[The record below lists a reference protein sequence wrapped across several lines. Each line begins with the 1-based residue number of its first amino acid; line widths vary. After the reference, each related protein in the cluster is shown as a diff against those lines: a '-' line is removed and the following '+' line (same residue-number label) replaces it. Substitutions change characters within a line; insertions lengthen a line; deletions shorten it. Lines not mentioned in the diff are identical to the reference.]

1 MRESDRNL
9 DSYGT
14 ADARHLKSVKQPVD
28 WVAAEKMPAAYSQ
41 HSNTTQLDDRTHD
54 RATAET
60 VEVEETVEAPPVV
73 ARPHSSAPTSVMS
86 AEGRDRV
93 IHWLQ
98 KHVPISRLQHILR
111 VEQFSI
117 ELAQHHGLDPEK
129 AAQAGLMHDLAK
141 FFKPQR
147 LLQMAQSEGIVL
159 DPVDVSNPHLLH
171 AAVGAIVARDEFG
184 IHDEVVLDAIR
195 NHTLGCPGMS
205 ALSCVVFLADSL
217 EPGRGETPELEA
229 LRQSS
234 QQDLYRAVWLTC
246 DESLRYLIARA
257 QPIHPRMVLTRN
269 WALGLTHKR
278 TLTSHTH

>member
-1 MRESDRNL
+1 MRESDSNL

-28 WVAAEKMPAAYSQ
+28 WVTAEKPSAAYSQ
-41 HSNTTQLDDRTHD
+41 HSDGTQPRDRTHE
-54 RATAET
+54 RSTVET
-60 VEVEETVEAPPVV
+60 VETPSVF
-73 ARPHSSAPTSVMS
+73 ARPPISAPTSVMS

-93 IHWLQ
+93 IQWLR

-117 ELAQHHGLDPEK
+117 ELAQRHGLDPEK

-246 DESLRYLIARA
+246 DESLRYLISRA
-257 QPIHPRMVLTRN
+257 QQIHPRMVLTRN

-278 TLTSHTH
+278 TLTSHNH